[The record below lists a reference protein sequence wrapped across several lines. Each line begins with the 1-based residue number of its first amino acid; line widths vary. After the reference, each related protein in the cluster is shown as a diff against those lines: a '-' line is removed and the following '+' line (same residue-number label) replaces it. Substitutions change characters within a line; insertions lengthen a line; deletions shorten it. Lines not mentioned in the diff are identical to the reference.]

1 MDVLR
6 AQVNA
11 LLGVLVRPAFTLIPA
26 LLLITAALLVL
37 CTGDANTPRDAE
49 LLLSISVF
57 FVFYSAGVAAPVLLS
72 DIRLLRLPGRWP
84 LIAYA
89 GRLLL
94 VLLLVTLLVP
104 GVLLA
109 VMRGSLSPLLVLAS
123 SALSGLL
130 IQRMPMPAVAA
141 IFVVVMLRNLIP
153 GVVHHHL
160 AALLTPFPWLAH
172 PGVQLQLACGTLAVV
187 AAWRWWRILR
197 GDAQALEAAARTVR
211 SLSGRYTQ
219 PDSHVAQAPWWS
231 SVRLNTAHHGEP
243 ARVIRTCLGP
253 LYAPTYGVGR
263 ALRLVAEVG
272 LASGVFLVW
281 GAWRLGWHWGWR
293 VAVFLC
299 VFYSWVAFG
308 QRLIGVLLRVNG
320 ELAELALLPGLGD
333 RRAQLRALYR
343 ACLVAPLLV
352 GGIVVVAGTV
362 AALIENA
369 SLEADGRVLLWM
381 LSTMLLGVTAT
392 VTALVGQRRIWLS
405 WIAILCLFVALVAWM
420 LIASGTHTVSD
431 LPARPLARWLAVPG
445 ACCVILIISARR
457 LNRLPHPFVLR

>member
-1 MDVLR
+1 MEVLR
-6 AQVNA
+6 TQVNA

-37 CTGDANTPRDAE
+37 CTNSPYTPRDAE
-49 LLLSISVF
+49 LLLSITVF

-72 DIRLLRLPGRWP
+72 DIRRLRLPGRWP
-84 LIAYA
+84 LLAYA

-94 VLLLVTLLVP
+94 VLVIVTVLVP
-104 GVLLA
+104 GALLG
-109 VMRGSLSPLLVLAS
+109 VIRGSLSPLFVLGS
-123 SALSGLL
+123 GALTGLL
-130 IQRMPMPAVAA
+130 IQRMPMPVVAV
-141 IFVVVMLRNLIP
+141 IFVVVLLRNLIP

-160 AALLTPFPWLAH
+160 SALLTPFPWLAH
-172 PGVQLQLACGTLAVV
+172 PWVQLQAAFDTLAVL
-187 AAWRWWRILR
+187 AAWRWWRILC
-197 GDAQALEAAARTVR
+197 GDGQALEAAARTAR
-211 SLSGRYTQ
+211 IISGRYTQ

-231 SVRLNTAHHGEP
+231 SVRLDTAHRGEP

-253 LYAPTYGVGR
+253 LHAPTYGVGR
-263 ALRLVAEVG
+263 ALRLAAEVG
-272 LASGVFLVW
+272 VATGVFLLW

-293 VAVFLC
+293 VAVFLG
-299 VFYSWVAFG
+299 VFYSWAAFG
-308 QRLIGVLLRVNG
+308 QRIIGVLLRVNG

-343 ACLVAPLLV
+343 ACLVPPLLV
-352 GGIVVVAGTV
+352 GGIIAVAGIV
-362 AALIENA
+362 AALIENV

-392 VTALVGQRRIWLS
+392 VTALVGQRRIWPS
-405 WIAILCLFVALVAWM
+405 WIAILCLFVALIAWM